1 MSSQEQ
7 ICKSYAYRITTV
19 GRYNKTYVILDGKP
33 VTPTKVEKN
42 MGREIYCLSSDEWK
56 RAIVISLYRTKRG
69 LRDIAIYLPF
79 AEEKAREIAQ
89 KIYTYAKYSALTPD
103 EVLDYTLSLLR
114 DMNM

>member
-1 MSSQEQ
+1 MSSQELV
-7 ICKSYAYRITTV
+7 CKSYAYRITSV

-33 VTPTKVEKN
+33 VAPAKVEKRI
-42 MGREIYCLSSDEWK
+42 GREVYCLSSDEWK

-79 AEEKAREIAQ
+79 EEEKAREIAQ

-103 EVLDYTLSLLR
+103 EVLDYTLSLLN
-114 DMNM
+114 DLN